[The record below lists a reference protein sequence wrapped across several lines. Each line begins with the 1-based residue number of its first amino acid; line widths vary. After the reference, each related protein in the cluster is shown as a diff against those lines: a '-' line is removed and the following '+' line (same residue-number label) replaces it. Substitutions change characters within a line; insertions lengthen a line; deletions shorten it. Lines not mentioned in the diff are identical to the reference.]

1 MDAAAAII
9 SVLSVCYLVVVLMMR
24 SDISKDRKE
33 NDLILSKNQS
43 ILQKNEETLKE
54 IENQRSALQKEL
66 KRKDTV
72 LTEISFRCKYFNQ
85 NFLMGRKWLAE
96 LIARYE
102 EAKDRAAEE
111 CLRYKSRPAITAA
124 NEVSK
129 IKKEKTALLKENV
142 LLKSELETIK
152 EYFPVV
158 EEYEQEILEETNGFL
173 PMDLTDDSGVDR
185 VRRFISPEEY
195 KKLPT
200 SERNQ
205 LALDRFLKHTSQSY
219 VGKLFELQLGWEY
232 EQANYLV
239 EYTGIQ
245 DKKKDKGR
253 DLICKEFAGMG
264 DTLIV
269 QAKCWSAKKTIF
281 EKHIFQLF
289 GTVFE
294 YKRKH
299 PREVVR
305 GVFVTT
311 TKLDDFAKECAKELG
326 IEIEENYKLRKDFP
340 MIKCNISSSGE
351 KIYHLPFDQQY
362 DKVKIDKEGEF
373 LALTVKEAEA
383 AGFRRAMRWHGKNN

>member
-1 MDAAAAII
+1 MKEFAVFVVAFFPVLII
-9 SVLSVCYLVVVLMMR
+9 LLFWVLLNLSAEHQRNQGTLNQITEEKEKLE
-24 SDISKDRKE
+24 KERKE
-33 NDLILSKNQS
+33 KASTLADLIK
-43 ILQKNEETLKE
+43 LQT
-54 IENQRSALQKEL
+54 
-66 KRKDTV
+66 
-72 LTEISFRCKYFNQ
+72 SFEK
-85 NFLMGRKWLAE
+85 NFLDGRKWLAD
-96 LIARYE
+96 LIAE
-102 EAKDRAAEE
+102 HEVAKDQALEE

-124 NEVSK
+124 NEVSR
-129 IKKEKTALLKENV
+129 IKKEKKALIKENI

-173 PMDLTDDSGVDR
+173 PLDLTDDSGVDR
-185 VRRFISPEEY
+185 VRRFMSPEEY
-195 KKLPT
+195 QKLPT

-269 QAKCWSAKKTIF
+269 QAKCWAAKKTIF

-299 PREVVR
+299 PGEVVR

-311 TKLDDFAKECAKELG
+311 TKLDDFARECAKELG
-326 IEIEENYKLRKDFP
+326 IDVEENYKLRKDFP

-362 DKVKIDKEGEF
+362 DKVKIDKQGEF

>member
-1 MDAAAAII
+1 MKPEALLLIGALAYIFI
-9 SVLSVCYLVVVLMMR
+9 LLFLR
-24 SDISKDRKE
+24 S
-33 NDLILSKNQS
+33 S
-43 ILQKNEETLKE
+43 IVSQREHNEWTLNKNEATLEKNKETLKE

-96 LIARYE
+96 LMAGYE

-124 NEVSK
+124 NEVYK
-129 IKKEKTALLKENV
+129 IKKEKKALLKENV

-152 EYFPVV
+152 EYFPVI

-185 VRRFISPEEY
+185 VRRFMSPEEY

-269 QAKCWSAKKTIF
+269 QAKCWAAKKTIF

-299 PREVVR
+299 PGEVVR

-311 TKLDDFAKECAKELG
+311 TKLDDFARECAKELG
-326 IEIEENYKLRKDFP
+326 IEVEENYKLRKDFP

-362 DKVKIDKEGEF
+362 DKVKIDRQGEF

>member
-1 MDAAAAII
+1 MKPEALLLIGALAYIFI
-9 SVLSVCYLVVVLMMR
+9 LLFLR
-24 SDISKDRKE
+24 S
-33 NDLILSKNQS
+33 S
-43 ILQKNEETLKE
+43 IVSQREHNEWTLNKNEATLEKNKETLKE

-96 LIARYE
+96 LMAGYE

-129 IKKEKTALLKENV
+129 IKKEKKALLKENV

-152 EYFPVV
+152 EYFPII

-185 VRRFISPEEY
+185 VRRFMSPEEY

-269 QAKCWSAKKTIF
+269 QAKCWAAKKTIF

-299 PREVVR
+299 PGEVVR

-311 TKLDDFAKECAKELG
+311 TKLDDFARECAKELG
-326 IEIEENYKLRKDFP
+326 IEVEENYKLRKDFP

-362 DKVKIDKEGEF
+362 DKVKIDRQGEF

>member
-1 MDAAAAII
+1 MKEFAVFVVAFFPVLII
-9 SVLSVCYLVVVLMMR
+9 LLFWLLLNLSAEHQRNQGTLNQITEEKEKLE
-24 SDISKDRKE
+24 KERKE
-33 NDLILSKNQS
+33 KASTLADLIK
-43 ILQKNEETLKE
+43 LQT
-54 IENQRSALQKEL
+54 
-66 KRKDTV
+66 
-72 LTEISFRCKYFNQ
+72 SFEK
-85 NFLMGRKWLAE
+85 NFLDGRKWLAD
-96 LIARYE
+96 LIAE
-102 EAKDRAAEE
+102 HEVAKDQALEE

-124 NEVSK
+124 NEVSR
-129 IKKEKTALLKENV
+129 IKKEKKALIKENI

-173 PMDLTDDSGVDR
+173 PLDLTDDSGVDR
-185 VRRFISPEEY
+185 VRRFMSPEEY

-269 QAKCWSAKKTIF
+269 QAKCWAAKKTIF

-299 PREVVR
+299 PGEVVR

-311 TKLDDFAKECAKELG
+311 TKLDDFARECAKELG
-326 IEIEENYKLRKDFP
+326 IDVEENYKLRKDFP

-362 DKVKIDKEGEF
+362 DKVKIDKQGEF

>member
-1 MDAAAAII
+1 MKPEALLLIGALAYIFI
-9 SVLSVCYLVVVLMMR
+9 LLFLR
-24 SDISKDRKE
+24 S
-33 NDLILSKNQS
+33 S
-43 ILQKNEETLKE
+43 IVSQREHNEWTLNKNEATLEKNKETLKE

-96 LIARYE
+96 LMAGYE

-129 IKKEKTALLKENV
+129 IKKEKKALLKENV

-152 EYFPVV
+152 EYFPVI

-185 VRRFISPEEY
+185 VRRFMSPEEY

-269 QAKCWSAKKTIF
+269 QAKCWAAKKTIF

-299 PREVVR
+299 PGEVVR

-311 TKLDDFAKECAKELG
+311 TKLDDFATECAKELG
-326 IEIEENYKLRKDFP
+326 IEVEENYKLRKDFP

-362 DKVKIDKEGEF
+362 DKVKIDRQGEF

>member
-1 MDAAAAII
+1 MKEFAVFVVAFFPVLII
-9 SVLSVCYLVVVLMMR
+9 LLFWVLLNLSAEHQRNQGTLNQITEEKEKLE
-24 SDISKDRKE
+24 KERKE
-33 NDLILSKNQS
+33 KASTLADLIK
-43 ILQKNEETLKE
+43 LQT
-54 IENQRSALQKEL
+54 
-66 KRKDTV
+66 
-72 LTEISFRCKYFNQ
+72 SFEK
-85 NFLMGRKWLAE
+85 NFLDGRKWLAD
-96 LIARYE
+96 LIAE
-102 EAKDRAAEE
+102 HEVAKDQALEE

-124 NEVSK
+124 NEVSR
-129 IKKEKTALLKENV
+129 IKKEKKALIKENI

-173 PMDLTDDSGVDR
+173 PLDLTDDSGVDR
-185 VRRFISPEEY
+185 VRRFMSPEEY

-269 QAKCWSAKKTIF
+269 QAKCWAAKKTIF

-299 PREVVR
+299 PGEVVR

-311 TKLDDFAKECAKELG
+311 TKLDDFARDCAKELG
-326 IEIEENYKLRKDFP
+326 IDVEENYKLRKDFP

-362 DKVKIDKEGEF
+362 DKVKIDKQGEF

>member
-1 MDAAAAII
+1 MNEGFVLFILVLAYSVWLIYSLSRI
-9 SVLSVCYLVVVLMMR
+9 SNLKKEDDEVLF
-24 SDISKDRKE
+24 KNRK
-33 NDLILSKNQS
+33 ILED
-43 ILQKNEETLKE
+43 NEEVLKK
-54 IENQRSALQKEL
+54 IEAQRAELQKEI
-66 KRKDTV
+66 KG
-72 LTEISFRCKYFNQ
+72 NQ
-85 NFLMGRKWLAE
+85 NILLGTLKLNSCFKKDFLEGRKWLAK
-96 LIARYE
+96 LIARHK
-102 EAKDRAAEE
+102 EAQDEALEE
-111 CLRYKSRPAITAA
+111 CLRYKARPAITAA
-124 NEVSK
+124 NEVAR
-129 IKKEKTALLKENV
+129 IKREKKALVEENV
-142 LLKSELETIK
+142 LLKSQLKTNK
-152 EYFPVV
+152 EYFPIV

-185 VRRFISPEEY
+185 VRRFMSSEEY

-245 DKKKDKGR
+245 DKKKDRGR

-289 GTVFE
+289 GTIFE

-305 GVFVTT
+305 GVFITT

-362 DKVKIDKEGEF
+362 DKVKIDKQGEF

>member
-1 MDAAAAII
+1 MKELAVFVVAFFPVLII
-9 SVLSVCYLVVVLMMR
+9 LLFWVLLNLSAEHQRNQGTLNQITEEKEKLE
-24 SDISKDRKE
+24 KERKE
-33 NDLILSKNQS
+33 KASTLADLIK
-43 ILQKNEETLKE
+43 LQT
-54 IENQRSALQKEL
+54 
-66 KRKDTV
+66 
-72 LTEISFRCKYFNQ
+72 SFEK
-85 NFLMGRKWLAE
+85 NFLDGRKWLAD
-96 LIARYE
+96 LIAE
-102 EAKDRAAEE
+102 HEVAKDQALEE

-124 NEVSK
+124 NEVSR
-129 IKKEKTALLKENV
+129 IKKEKKALIKENI

-173 PMDLTDDSGVDR
+173 PLDLTDDSGVDR
-185 VRRFISPEEY
+185 VRRFMSPEEY

-269 QAKCWSAKKTIF
+269 QAKCWAAKKTIF

-299 PREVVR
+299 PGEVVR

-311 TKLDDFAKECAKELG
+311 TKLDDFARECAKELG
-326 IEIEENYKLRKDFP
+326 IDVEENYKLRKDFP

-362 DKVKIDKEGEF
+362 DKVKIDKQGEF

>member
-1 MDAAAAII
+1 MKEFAVFVVAFFPVLII
-9 SVLSVCYLVVVLMMR
+9 LLFWVLLNLSAEHQRNQGTLNQITEEKEKLE
-24 SDISKDRKE
+24 KERKE
-33 NDLILSKNQS
+33 KASTLADLIK
-43 ILQKNEETLKE
+43 LQT
-54 IENQRSALQKEL
+54 
-66 KRKDTV
+66 
-72 LTEISFRCKYFNQ
+72 SFEK
-85 NFLMGRKWLAE
+85 NFLDGRKWLAD
-96 LIARYE
+96 LIAE
-102 EAKDRAAEE
+102 HEVAKDQALEE
-111 CLRYKSRPAITAA
+111 CLRYKSRPAITAT
-124 NEVSK
+124 NEVSR
-129 IKKEKTALLKENV
+129 IKKEKKALIKENI

-173 PMDLTDDSGVDR
+173 PLDLTDDSGVDR
-185 VRRFISPEEY
+185 VRRFMSPEEY

-269 QAKCWSAKKTIF
+269 QAKCWAAKKTIF

-299 PREVVR
+299 PGEVVR

-311 TKLDDFAKECAKELG
+311 TKLDDFARECAKELG
-326 IEIEENYKLRKDFP
+326 IDVEENYKLRKDFP

-362 DKVKIDKEGEF
+362 DKVKIDKQGEF

-383 AGFRRAMRWHGKNN
+383 VGFRRAMRWHGKNN

>member
-1 MDAAAAII
+1 MKPEALLLLAP
-9 SVLSVCYLVVVLMMR
+9 LVY
-24 SDISKDRKE
+24 I
-33 NDLILSKNQS
+33 LILLFLRSSIVSQRQDNEWTLNKNKGV
-43 ILQKNEETLKE
+43 LEKNEETLKE
-54 IENQRSALQKEL
+54 IQKQRAALQKDLAERNATL
-66 KRKDTV
+66 SKILDLNTH
-72 LTEISFRCKYFNQ
+72 FNK
-85 NFLMGRKWLAE
+85 NFLEGRKWLAE
-96 LIARYE
+96 LISQYR
-102 EAKDRAAEE
+102 EAPDQALEE
-111 CLRYKSRPAITAA
+111 CLRYKDRPALAA
-124 NEVSK
+124 AKEVSR
-129 IKKEKTALLKENV
+129 IKREKKALVKENV
-142 LLKSELETIK
+142 LLKSELDTIK

-185 VRRFISPEEY
+185 VRRFMSPEEY

-245 DKKKDKGR
+245 NKKKDRGR

-362 DKVKIDKEGEF
+362 DKVKIDKQGEF

>member
-1 MDAAAAII
+1 MKPEALLLLAP
-9 SVLSVCYLVVVLMMR
+9 LVY
-24 SDISKDRKE
+24 I
-33 NDLILSKNQS
+33 LILLFLRSSIVSQRQDNEWTLNKNKGV
-43 ILQKNEETLKE
+43 LEKNEETLKE
-54 IENQRSALQKEL
+54 IQKQRAALQKDLAERNATL
-66 KRKDTV
+66 SKILDLNTH
-72 LTEISFRCKYFNQ
+72 FNK
-85 NFLMGRKWLAE
+85 NFLEGRKWLAE
-96 LIARYE
+96 LISQYR
-102 EAKDRAAEE
+102 EAPDQALEE
-111 CLRYKSRPAITAA
+111 CLRYKDRPALAA
-124 NEVSK
+124 AKEVSR
-129 IKKEKTALLKENV
+129 IKKEKKALVKENV
-142 LLKSELETIK
+142 LLKSELDTIK

-185 VRRFISPEEY
+185 VRRFMSPEEY

-245 DKKKDKGR
+245 NKKKDRGR
-253 DLICKEFAGMG
+253 DLICKEFAGIG

-362 DKVKIDKEGEF
+362 DKVKIDKQGEF

>member
-1 MDAAAAII
+1 MKEFAVFVVAFFPVLII
-9 SVLSVCYLVVVLMMR
+9 LLFWVLLNLSAEHQRNQGTLNQITEEKEKLE
-24 SDISKDRKE
+24 KERKE
-33 NDLILSKNQS
+33 KASTLADLIK
-43 ILQKNEETLKE
+43 LQT
-54 IENQRSALQKEL
+54 
-66 KRKDTV
+66 
-72 LTEISFRCKYFNQ
+72 SFEK
-85 NFLMGRKWLAE
+85 NFLDGRKWLAD
-96 LIARYE
+96 LIAE
-102 EAKDRAAEE
+102 HEVAKDQALEE

-124 NEVSK
+124 NEVSR
-129 IKKEKTALLKENV
+129 IKKEKKALIKENI

-173 PMDLTDDSGVDR
+173 PLDLTDDSGVDR
-185 VRRFISPEEY
+185 VRRFMSPEEY

-269 QAKCWSAKKTIF
+269 QAKCWAAKKTIF

-299 PREVVR
+299 PGEVVR

-311 TKLDDFAKECAKELG
+311 TKLDDFARECAKELG
-326 IEIEENYKLRKDFP
+326 IDVEENYKLRKDFP

-362 DKVKIDKEGEF
+362 DKVKIDKQGEF

>member
-1 MDAAAAII
+1 MKEFAVFVVAFFPVLII
-9 SVLSVCYLVVVLMMR
+9 LLFWVLLNLSAEHQRNQGTLNQITEEKEKLE
-24 SDISKDRKE
+24 KERKE
-33 NDLILSKNQS
+33 KASTLADLIK
-43 ILQKNEETLKE
+43 LQT
-54 IENQRSALQKEL
+54 
-66 KRKDTV
+66 
-72 LTEISFRCKYFNQ
+72 SFEK
-85 NFLMGRKWLAE
+85 NFLDGRKWLAD
-96 LIARYE
+96 LIAE
-102 EAKDRAAEE
+102 HEVAKDQALEE

-124 NEVSK
+124 NEVSR
-129 IKKEKTALLKENV
+129 IKKEKKALIKENI

-158 EEYEQEILEETNGFL
+158 EEYEQ
-173 PMDLTDDSGVDR
+173 
-185 VRRFISPEEY
+185 
-195 KKLPT
+195 
-200 SERNQ
+200 
-205 LALDRFLKHTSQSY
+205 
-219 VGKLFELQLGWEY
+219 
-232 EQANYLV
+232 ANYLV

-245 DKKKDKGR
+245 DKKKDKDKGR

-269 QAKCWSAKKTIF
+269 QAKCWAAKKTIF

-299 PREVVR
+299 PGEVVR

-311 TKLDDFAKECAKELG
+311 TKLDDFARECAKELG
-326 IEIEENYKLRKDFP
+326 IDVEENYKLRKDFP

-362 DKVKIDKEGEF
+362 DKVKIDKQGEF

>member
-1 MDAAAAII
+1 MKTEALLLIGALAYIFI
-9 SVLSVCYLVVVLMMR
+9 LLFLR
-24 SDISKDRKE
+24 S
-33 NDLILSKNQS
+33 S
-43 ILQKNEETLKE
+43 IVSQREHNEWTLNKNEATLEKNKETLKE

-96 LIARYE
+96 LMAGYE

-129 IKKEKTALLKENV
+129 IKKEKKALLKENV

-152 EYFPVV
+152 EYFPVI

-185 VRRFISPEEY
+185 VRRFMSPEEY

-269 QAKCWSAKKTIF
+269 QAKCWAAKKTIF

-299 PREVVR
+299 PGEVVR

-311 TKLDDFAKECAKELG
+311 TKLDDFARECAKELG
-326 IEIEENYKLRKDFP
+326 IEVEENYKLRKDFP

-362 DKVKIDKEGEF
+362 DKVKIDRQGEF

>member
-1 MDAAAAII
+1 MKEFAVFVVAFFPVLII
-9 SVLSVCYLVVVLMMR
+9 LLFWVLLNLSAEHQRNQGTLNQITEEKEKLE
-24 SDISKDRKE
+24 KERKE
-33 NDLILSKNQS
+33 KASTLADLIK
-43 ILQKNEETLKE
+43 LQT
-54 IENQRSALQKEL
+54 
-66 KRKDTV
+66 
-72 LTEISFRCKYFNQ
+72 SFEK
-85 NFLMGRKWLAE
+85 NFLDGRKWLAD
-96 LIARYE
+96 LIAE
-102 EAKDRAAEE
+102 HEVAKDQALEE

-124 NEVSK
+124 NEVSR
-129 IKKEKTALLKENV
+129 IKKEKKALIKENI

-173 PMDLTDDSGVDR
+173 PLDLTDDSGVDR
-185 VRRFISPEEY
+185 VRRFMSPEEY

-269 QAKCWSAKKTIF
+269 QAKCWAAKKTIF

-299 PREVVR
+299 PGEVVR

-311 TKLDDFAKECAKELG
+311 TKLDDFARECAKELG
-326 IEIEENYKLRKDFP
+326 IDVDENYKLRKDFP

-362 DKVKIDKEGEF
+362 DKVKIDKQGEF

>member
-1 MDAAAAII
+1 MKPEALLLLAP
-9 SVLSVCYLVVVLMMR
+9 LVY
-24 SDISKDRKE
+24 I
-33 NDLILSKNQS
+33 LILLFLRSSIVSQRQDNEWTLNKNKGV
-43 ILQKNEETLKE
+43 LEKNGETLKE
-54 IENQRSALQKEL
+54 IQKQRAALQKDLAERNATL
-66 KRKDTV
+66 SKILDLNTH
-72 LTEISFRCKYFNQ
+72 FNK
-85 NFLMGRKWLAE
+85 NFLEGRKWLAE
-96 LIARYE
+96 LISQYR
-102 EAKDRAAEE
+102 EAPDQALEE
-111 CLRYKSRPAITAA
+111 CLRYKDRPALAA
-124 NEVSK
+124 AKEVSR
-129 IKKEKTALLKENV
+129 IKKEKKALVKENV
-142 LLKSELETIK
+142 LLKSELDTIK

-185 VRRFISPEEY
+185 VRRFMSPEEY

-245 DKKKDKGR
+245 NKKKDRGR

-362 DKVKIDKEGEF
+362 DKVKIDKQGEF

>member
-1 MDAAAAII
+1 MKEFAVFVVAFFPVLII
-9 SVLSVCYLVVVLMMR
+9 LLFWVLLNLSAEHQRNQGTLNQITEEKEKLE
-24 SDISKDRKE
+24 KERKE
-33 NDLILSKNQS
+33 KASTLADLIK
-43 ILQKNEETLKE
+43 LQT
-54 IENQRSALQKEL
+54 
-66 KRKDTV
+66 
-72 LTEISFRCKYFNQ
+72 SFEK
-85 NFLMGRKWLAE
+85 NFLDGRKWLAD
-96 LIARYE
+96 LIAE
-102 EAKDRAAEE
+102 HEVAKDQALEE

-124 NEVSK
+124 NEVSR
-129 IKKEKTALLKENV
+129 IKKEKKALIKENI

-173 PMDLTDDSGVDR
+173 PLDLTDDSGVDR
-185 VRRFISPEEY
+185 VRRFMSPEEY

-269 QAKCWSAKKTIF
+269 QAKCWAAKKTIF

-299 PREVVR
+299 PGEVVR

-311 TKLDDFAKECAKELG
+311 TKLDDFARECAKELG
-326 IEIEENYKLRKDFP
+326 IDVEENYKLRKDFP

-362 DKVKIDKEGEF
+362 DKVKIDKQGEF
-373 LALTVKEAEA
+373 LALPVKEAEA

>member
-1 MDAAAAII
+1 MKPEALLLIGALAYIFI
-9 SVLSVCYLVVVLMMR
+9 LLFLR
-24 SDISKDRKE
+24 S
-33 NDLILSKNQS
+33 S
-43 ILQKNEETLKE
+43 IVSQREHNEWTLNKNEATLEKNKETLKE

-96 LIARYE
+96 LMAGYE

-129 IKKEKTALLKENV
+129 IKKEKKALLKENV

-152 EYFPVV
+152 EYFPVI

-185 VRRFISPEEY
+185 VRRFMSPEEY

-269 QAKCWSAKKTIF
+269 QAKCWAAKKTIF

-311 TKLDDFAKECAKELG
+311 TKLDDFARECAKELG
-326 IEIEENYKLRKDFP
+326 IEVEENYKLRKDFP

-362 DKVKIDKEGEF
+362 DKVKIDRQGEF

>member
-1 MDAAAAII
+1 MKPEFL
-9 SVLSVCYLVVVLMMR
+9 VLLAPLVYLVVLLVLR
-24 SDISKDRKE
+24 SNIADQRQRNE
-33 NDLILSKNQS
+33 WTLN
-43 ILQKNEETLKE
+43 KNETTLEKNKETLKE
-54 IENQRSALQKEL
+54 IENLRAALKKEIEEKAVVL
-66 KRKDTV
+66 SKIETLSSHFRKNY
-72 LTEISFRCKYFNQ
+72 LE
-85 NFLMGRKWLAE
+85 GRKWLAT
-96 LIARYE
+96 LIARHK
-102 EAKDRAAEE
+102 EAQDEALEE
-111 CLRYKSRPAITAA
+111 CLRYKARPAITAA
-124 NEVSK
+124 NEVAR
-129 IKKEKTALLKENV
+129 IKREKKALVEENI

-152 EYFPVV
+152 EYFPIV

-185 VRRFISPEEY
+185 VRRFMSSEEY

-245 DKKKDKGR
+245 DKKKDRGR

-269 QAKCWSAKKTIF
+269 QAKCWAAKKTIF

-299 PREVVR
+299 PGEVVR

-311 TKLDDFAKECAKELG
+311 TKLDDFARECAKELG
-326 IEIEENYKLRKDFP
+326 IEVEENYKLRKDFP

-351 KIYHLPFDQQY
+351 RIYHLPFDQQY
-362 DKVKIDKEGEF
+362 DKVKIDKKGEF
-373 LALTVKEAEA
+373 LALTVKEAEV

>member
-1 MDAAAAII
+1 MKPEALLLLAP
-9 SVLSVCYLVVVLMMR
+9 LVY
-24 SDISKDRKE
+24 I
-33 NDLILSKNQS
+33 LILLFLRSSIVSQRQDNEWTLNKNKGV
-43 ILQKNEETLKE
+43 LEKNEETLKE
-54 IENQRSALQKEL
+54 IQKQRAALQKDLAERNATL
-66 KRKDTV
+66 SKILDLNTH
-72 LTEISFRCKYFNQ
+72 FNK
-85 NFLMGRKWLAE
+85 NFLEGRKWLAE
-96 LIARYE
+96 LISQYR
-102 EAKDRAAEE
+102 EAPDQALEE
-111 CLRYKSRPAITAA
+111 CLRYKDRPALAA
-124 NEVSK
+124 AKEVSR
-129 IKKEKTALLKENV
+129 IKKEKKALVKENV
-142 LLKSELETIK
+142 LLKSELDTIK

-185 VRRFISPEEY
+185 VRRFMSPEEY

-245 DKKKDKGR
+245 NKKKDRGR
-253 DLICKEFAGMG
+253 DLICKEFAGIG

-305 GVFVTT
+305 GVFITT

-362 DKVKIDKEGEF
+362 DKVKIDKQGEF

>member
-1 MDAAAAII
+1 MKPEALLLLAP
-9 SVLSVCYLVVVLMMR
+9 LVY
-24 SDISKDRKE
+24 I
-33 NDLILSKNQS
+33 LILLFLRSSIVSQRQDNEWTLNKNKGV
-43 ILQKNEETLKE
+43 LEKNEETLKE
-54 IENQRSALQKEL
+54 IQKQRAALQKDLAERNATL
-66 KRKDTV
+66 SKILDLNTH
-72 LTEISFRCKYFNQ
+72 FNK
-85 NFLMGRKWLAE
+85 NFLEGRKWLAE
-96 LIARYE
+96 LISQYR
-102 EAKDRAAEE
+102 EAPDQALEE
-111 CLRYKSRPAITAA
+111 CLRYKDRPALAA
-124 NEVSK
+124 AKEVSR
-129 IKKEKTALLKENV
+129 IKKEKKALVKENV
-142 LLKSELETIK
+142 LLKSELDTIK

-185 VRRFISPEEY
+185 VRRFMSPEEY

-245 DKKKDKGR
+245 DKKKDRGR

-311 TKLDDFAKECAKELG
+311 TKLDNFAKECAKELG

-362 DKVKIDKEGEF
+362 DKVKIDKQGEF

>member
-1 MDAAAAII
+1 MKPEALLLLAP
-9 SVLSVCYLVVVLMMR
+9 LVY
-24 SDISKDRKE
+24 I
-33 NDLILSKNQS
+33 LILLFLRSSIVSQRQDNEWTLNKNKGV
-43 ILQKNEETLKE
+43 LEKNEETLKE
-54 IENQRSALQKEL
+54 IQKQRAALQKDLAERNATL
-66 KRKDTV
+66 SKILDLNTH
-72 LTEISFRCKYFNQ
+72 FNK
-85 NFLMGRKWLAE
+85 NFLEGRKWLAE
-96 LIARYE
+96 LISQYR
-102 EAKDRAAEE
+102 EAPDQALEE
-111 CLRYKSRPAITAA
+111 CLRYKDRPALAA
-124 NEVSK
+124 AKEVSR
-129 IKKEKTALLKENV
+129 IKKEKKALVKENV
-142 LLKSELETIK
+142 LLKSELDTIK

-185 VRRFISPEEY
+185 VRRFMSPEEY

-245 DKKKDKGR
+245 NKKKDRGR

-362 DKVKIDKEGEF
+362 DKVKIDKQGEF